1 MKEFSE
7 MTKAELQA
15 YLDFLLRQYQIV
27 DGIWF
32 LAVEGKYGFD
42 EALDLNQEVWG
53 KINSLIAKDVR
64 KRFHIKG
71 RGISA
76 IIEAWSYFPWSH
88 IFEYEVKQTKDKAV
102 LRILKC
108 PPQEARL
115 RQEKEELPCR
125 PREGHGKERW
135 SNFAKAIDER
145 VKVRCVRAPPD
156 PHPSDIWCEWEFS
169 LK

>member
-7 MTKAELQA
+7 MTKAELQD
-15 YLDFLLRQYQIV
+15 YLDFLLRQYRIV
-27 DGIWF
+27 DALWF
-32 LAVEGKYGFD
+32 LAVEDKYGFD
-42 EALDLNQEVWG
+42 VAFDLNGKIWG
-53 KINSLIAKDVR
+53 KINSLAAKEIR

-76 IIEAWSYFPWSH
+76 VIEARSYLPWSH
-88 IFEYEVKQTKDKAV
+88 IIKYEVEETKDKAV

-108 PPQEARL
+108 PMQEARL
-115 RQEKEELPCR
+115 RQGREEFPCR
-125 PREGHGKERW
+125 AREAHGKQW
-135 SNFAKAIDER
+135 SNFVKAIDER

>member
-7 MTKAELQA
+7 MTKAELQD

-27 DGIWF
+27 DAIWF
-32 LAVEGKYGFD
+32 LAVEDKYGFD
-42 EALDLNQEVWG
+42 EAFDLNQGVWA
-53 KINSLIAKDVR
+53 KINSLIAKEVR
-64 KRFHIKG
+64 KRFHVKG

-76 IIEAWSYFPWSH
+76 VIEAWSYFPWSY
-88 IFEYEVKQTKDKAV
+88 IFKYEVEQTKDKAV

-115 RQEKEELPCR
+115 RQGKEELPCR
-125 PREGHGKERW
+125 PREAHGKERW
-135 SNFAKAIDER
+135 SNFAKAIDEGI
-145 VKVRCVRAPPD
+145 KVRCIRAPPD
-156 PHPSDIWCEWEFS
+156 PHPSNIWCEWEFS